1 MNALISNYKTKVAR
15 QGIDEQAIDWTSI
28 SKDTDEDGIRQYLYD
43 EYAITFTE
51 TPKEAMQRIKNE
63 IEQQEQKEETEITRK
78 EAETEK
84 LQQEQMRQ
92 ARKEGNF
99 LNEKFATL
107 KKYVQTFQSNPSIHL
122 LIISGEAGLG
132 KTYTVTASLK
142 KPLLLSNK
150 ITPFEL
156 YNTMLQNQEST
167 IILDDINWQELTPQI
182 MTATNTT
189 RKRFIHYHTSR
200 TRTPKTA
207 EYTGKIAIITNTP
220 KNKIPSPLLSRAYYY
235 EMQLNYPEK
244 IILLYELAKTMNIPA
259 EVPKYVEENAT
270 PATENLDFRK
280 IIKINEI
287 RKHNPTDWKTLSLNE
302 LQEDTELKIIME
314 LQTENTNTANQITE
328 WTLRTGKSRS
338 TYFNLKQKLKLRG

>member
-1 MNALISNYKTKVAR
+1 MNALISRYQTKVAR

-51 TPKEAMQRIKNE
+51 TPKEAMQRIKTE

-132 KTYTVTASLK
+132 KK
-142 KPLLLSNK
+142 
-150 ITPFEL
+150 
-156 YNTMLQNQEST
+156 
-167 IILDDINWQELTPQI
+167 
-182 MTATNTT
+182 
-189 RKRFIHYHTSR
+189 
-200 TRTPKTA
+200 
-207 EYTGKIAIITNTP
+207 G
-220 KNKIPSPLLSRAYYY
+220 
-235 EMQLNYPEK
+235 
-244 IILLYELAKTMNIPA
+244 
-259 EVPKYVEENAT
+259 
-270 PATENLDFRK
+270 
-280 IIKINEI
+280 
-287 RKHNPTDWKTLSLNE
+287 
-302 LQEDTELKIIME
+302 
-314 LQTENTNTANQITE
+314 
-328 WTLRTGKSRS
+328 
-338 TYFNLKQKLKLRG
+338 